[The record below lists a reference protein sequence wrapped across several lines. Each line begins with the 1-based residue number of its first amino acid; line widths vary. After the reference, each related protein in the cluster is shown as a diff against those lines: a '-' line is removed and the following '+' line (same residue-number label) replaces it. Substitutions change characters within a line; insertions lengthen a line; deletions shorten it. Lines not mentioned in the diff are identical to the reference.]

1 MFLKPAGRG
10 PQPLPP
16 TRKRRPPAQ
25 AVRRAAPR
33 AWQLTFRSK
42 TFWNRDCQ
50 MTDSFEPLPPAAG
63 YPIIDVPVK
72 LPRGPH
78 DLGAFQI

>member
-1 MFLKPAGRG
+1 
-10 PQPLPP
+10 
-16 TRKRRPPAQ
+16 
-25 AVRRAAPR
+25 
-33 AWQLTFRSK
+33 
-42 TFWNRDCQ
+42 
-50 MTDSFEPLPPAAG
+50 MTDSFEPLPQAAG